1 MGILLDNDPGAAST
15 YSFAVGEDLVQ
26 VSTPHQLVRAVEE
39 HPNDN
44 LVIIGPTVELS
55 VATEFASQ
63 QRMVRPHV
71 GVVLIRRRL
80 DVGVLAEAL
89 RSGIREAVTADDLES
104 LGAACSRSREIS
116 TRQQV
121 VSSGV
126 SSTENGKVLV
136 VFAAKGGCGKT
147 TVSTNLAAAL
157 AADRNTRVCLID
169 LDLEFGDVAITLQ
182 LEPRRTISDALALK
196 GAVDREALQ
205 SLVVRHESGVDV
217 VLAPTDPSYK
227 DRIPATLVGE
237 VIQAARSMF
246 DFVIIDTPPAFS
258 EQVLVAMDLADTHI
272 LLTSLDI
279 PAIKNLRVTL
289 DTLDALGYPRETW
302 QVLLNRSD
310 SDVGLTHQDVEHALN
325 AQITLGIPSS
335 SAVSKSVNK
344 GRPLVLEQPDHPVS
358 RAFHELATLQRP
370 VSTHVVGERRRSFF
384 RRVRAS

>member
-26 VSTPHQLVRAVEE
+26 VSTAHLLVRAVDE
-39 HPNDN
+39 HPHDN
-44 LVIIGPTVELS
+44 LVIIGPGVDLA
-55 VATEFASQ
+55 VATDFASQ
-63 QRMVRPHV
+63 QRMQRPHL
-71 GVVLIRRRL
+71 GVILIRRRL

-104 LGAACSRSREIS
+104 LGAACTRSREIS

-121 VSSGV
+121 VSTGV
-126 SSTENGKVLV
+126 PSTGNGKVLV

-157 AADRNTRVCLID
+157 AADPNTRVCLID

-182 LEPRRTISDALALK
+182 IEPRRTIADALALK
-196 GAVDREALQ
+196 GALDREALQ
-205 SLVVRHESGVDV
+205 SLVVRHTSGVDV
-217 VLAPTDPSYK
+217 VLAPIDPSFK
-227 DRIPATLVGE
+227 DRIPAHLVGE
-237 VIQAARSMF
+237 VIQTARTLY
-246 DFVIIDTPPAFS
+246 DFIIIDTPPAFS
-258 EQVLVAMDLADTHI
+258 EQVLVAMDQADAHI

-289 DTLDALGYPRETW
+289 DTLDALGYPRQTW
-302 QVLLNRSD
+302 QILLNRSD
-310 SDVGLTHQDVEHALN
+310 SDVGLTRQDVEHALN

-344 GRPLVLEQPDHPVS
+344 GRPLVLDQPEHPVS
-358 RAFHELATLQRP
+358 RAFHELARLQRP
-370 VSTHVVGERRRSFF
+370 MSTDSAETRRRSIF
-384 RRVRAS
+384 RRVKAS